1 MSDHVILDL
10 DGMKTVSNSL
20 NQEKTR
26 VEEIFN
32 QDIVEIL
39 LNSEECLTKQGLN
52 YEEYCGEIGELFDKF
67 NNSINDLTEV
77 LSNKIIP
84 RYENLTGDLTSLF
97 NTDFANKMNSLLE
110 IDK

>member
-32 QDIVEIL
+32 QDIVEII
-39 LNSEECLTKQGLN
+39 LNSEDCITKQGLN

-67 NNSINDLTEV
+67 NVLPFIREGFGIFHVEGDEAVFDEV
-77 LSNKIIP
+77 IQFLKAKGAV
-84 RYENLTGDLTSLF
+84 L
-97 NTDFANKMNSLLE
+97 
-110 IDK
+110 